1 MNTNS
6 IGKKYSRKQWQYNF
20 IYTSVLGIVGVL
32 SLVPFVIKIIPS
44 KVLLK
49 YSISTI
55 TILSL
60 LQPVV
65 LVCVCAAIGTTLTKR
80 IGFKTIFDKISS
92 TKNSLWLILRSQFV
106 YGVPIGISGAII
118 AYLIAPDYI
127 AYLNSV
133 PQVSRIFGGIYE
145 EIVIR
150 WGIMTLIVWTL
161 WRLGQKGVGVPK
173 KSLIWSGIIL
183 SQILFASG
191 HTFILIRFGI
201 TNPIWSIATIFIV
214 TFLWG
219 WLFWKRGIE
228 SAIVAHM
235 SFHIFVILLVAMK
248 L

>member
-6 IGKKYSRKQWQYNF
+6 IEKKYSRKQWQYNF

-32 SLVPFVIKIIPS
+32 SLLQFVIKIIPS

-49 YSISTI
+49 YSTSTI
-55 TILSL
+55 IILSL
-60 LQPVV
+60 LQSVV
-65 LVCVCAAIGTTLTKR
+65 FVCICAAIGTTLTKR
-80 IGFKTIFDKISS
+80 IGFKTIFDEISS
-92 TKNSLWLILRSQFV
+92 TKNSIWLILRSKFV
-106 YGVPIGISGAII
+106 YGVPTGISGAII
-118 AYLIAPDYI
+118 AYLIAPDFI

-133 PQVSRIFGGIYE
+133 PQVSSIFGGIYE

-161 WRLGQKGVGVPK
+161 WRLSQKGVGVPK

-214 TFLWG
+214 TFPWG

-228 SAIVAHM
+228 SAIVAHV
-235 SFHIFVILLVAMK
+235 SFHIFVILLAAMK